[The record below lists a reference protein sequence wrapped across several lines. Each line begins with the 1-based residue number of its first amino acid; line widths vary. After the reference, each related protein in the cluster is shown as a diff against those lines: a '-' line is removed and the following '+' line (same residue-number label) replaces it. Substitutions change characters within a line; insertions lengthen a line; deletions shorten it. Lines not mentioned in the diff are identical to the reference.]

1 MHRDVMSGGSP
12 PRAFS
17 RPQSQGAKGG
27 GDNTTT
33 WHAYRD
39 PATGR
44 EYFHDPSADVTT
56 WTLPTT
62 LPRDRAVASRGEAA
76 SQRREPQDRNPPAK
90 HAYKRGGVGGMRS
103 AALAVLCVLAFNTA
117 FLYCVTRCLVSR
129 STAEAPP
136 LRTEGGSV
144 RTVDPTLESADS
156 AKPEADESEGVS
168 ETGGPSSAL
177 VGHEELGEM
186 NVDTEIEIDAV
197 SARTV
202 DEAAERTDG
211 PEAGYARLVGEVV
224 AAASEEGASG
234 GPGLAAVDRGDGHPV
249 PVDTALEGGQEGAAP
264 DEGPH
269 AHDDD
274 SETRNERRRNDEH
287 VWKPELAPDGC
298 WFPFSYAFLW
308 RCRDR
313 ERREEMR
320 MPLAG
325 AEDLLWI

>member
-1 MHRDVMSGGSP
+1 MSGGSP

-117 FLYCVTRCLVSR
+117 FLYCVTRYLVSR
-129 STAEAPP
+129 SALSAAELAL
-136 LRTEGGSV
+136 LRIESGSA
-144 RTVDPTLESADS
+144 RKADQILESVKAEMI
-156 AKPEADESEGVS
+156 EAESEGAS
-168 ETGGPSSAL
+168 ETGGPSNAL
-177 VGHEELGEM
+177 VEHEELEIEM
-186 NVDTEIEIDAV
+186 NIDIEIG
-197 SARTV
+197 SS
-202 DEAAERTDG
+202 
-211 PEAGYARLVGEVV
+211 GE
-224 AAASEEGASG
+224 
-234 GPGLAAVDRGDGHPV
+234 L
-249 PVDTALEGGQEGAAP
+249 
-264 DEGPH
+264 
-269 AHDDD
+269 
-274 SETRNERRRNDEH
+274 
-287 VWKPELAPDGC
+287 
-298 WFPFSYAFLW
+298 
-308 RCRDR
+308 
-313 ERREEMR
+313 
-320 MPLAG
+320 
-325 AEDLLWI
+325 